1 MIGPR
6 RPSNVNFQIF
16 LRIFFLVRCTMP
28 IGSSLS
34 VTFCLPTYRWTAYY
48 AAYSRYSGGMT
59 CFAWSTNKGTVSRD
73 CIWLFF
79 LWHTGKIKKIYLRLL
94 WYELYIHVY
103 KLWLPYS
110 WITCKCS
117 MSKCPL
123 YHKIYFI
130 KSIQLFSKLILM
142 PYFYIN

>member
-6 RPSNVNFQIF
+6 RHSNVTFQIF

-28 IGSSLS
+28 MGSSLS

-73 CIWLFF
+73 CKGLFF
-79 LWHTGKIKKIYLRLL
+79 LWHTGKIKKII
-94 WYELYIHVY
+94 WGFFHTCYIF

-110 WITCKCS
+110 WNTCKCS

-123 YHKIYFI
+123 YHKLYFI
-130 KSIQLFSKLILM
+130 ESIQLFSKLILM